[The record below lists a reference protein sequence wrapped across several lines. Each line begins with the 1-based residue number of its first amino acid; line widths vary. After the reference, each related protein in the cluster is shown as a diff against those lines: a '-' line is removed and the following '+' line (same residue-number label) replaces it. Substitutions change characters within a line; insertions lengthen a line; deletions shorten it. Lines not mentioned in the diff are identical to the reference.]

1 MANQDRIIVLMA
13 NERDRLIVSF
23 LSFILKSNVSC
34 HVTIALFLNPLI
46 LLLHDGGVGTSSGLL
61 NHAVSNAE
69 KRPDSTLKKKTK
81 NVNESAIAKDKL
93 APGSFHLGR
102 SEGSSSRRV
111 VDSSSREPLSGG
123 SDYESALRGIDNMR
137 IDNNAVNET
146 AASSQSIGGD
156 DSTPRIEL
164 KAKLSD

>member
-1 MANQDRIIVLMA
+1 M
-13 NERDRLIVSF
+13 
-23 LSFILKSNVSC
+23 
-34 HVTIALFLNPLI
+34 
-46 LLLHDGGVGTSSGLL
+46 
-61 NHAVSNAE
+61 
-69 KRPDSTLKKKTK
+69 
-81 NVNESAIAKDKL
+81 
-93 APGSFHLGR
+93 GR

-123 SDYESALRGIDNMR
+123 SDYESALRGIDSMQ

-146 AASSQSIGGD
+146 AASPQSVGGD